1 MPNMMKK
8 LSSPFIRYLRQ
19 FGKLLRIRSL
29 PGLLRKLM
37 NDGFLR
43 NVAVLAS
50 GTMISQLIVLATLPV
65 LTRLYS
71 PTEYGTYS
79 MYLSIIGI
87 LLMVISFSYEN
98 AITLPEDDR
107 TASNVLSLS
116 LRICIGVSIASGIG
130 IHILEEPLSAWLH
143 ESYLTHYYLFFI
155 VSLFGAG
162 FYQIL
167 NYWSIRKKYFK
178 PLARTK
184 YTQSLSQVSSQIGL
198 SLFNLGPLGLIIGDI
213 IGRFGG
219 LLPQWRLWRR
229 DVKSQAITSDWADL
243 KESAYRYRRFPFLSM
258 AAGLLNSI
266 VLYVPTIL
274 LASFYGPQVAGWF
287 ALCQRILG
295 SPMTLIMTSVRNVY
309 LAESADSMINNP
321 RRLYPL
327 FRKTVRNVFLF
338 GALVIFAI
346 VAVGPYMFSFLFGE
360 EWARSG
366 SFIRI
371 LSIMYLSQFVANSVG
386 STIDVMERQDLHLY
400 REIIR
405 TALILGSLYFAWHTQ
420 QSAEVAIGLFSAAS
434 TLGYALHLGLSWHS
448 VRKYKGMG
456 SEGESSLETADEA
469 SAEASAEI
477 SLLGKERG

>member
-1 MPNMMKK
+1 MPKK
-8 LSSPFIRYLRQ
+8 ASVTL
-19 FGKLLRIRSL
+19 LLRSMYSRARQL
-29 PGLLRKLM
+29 RELLRPANLSALWHKLR
-37 NDGFLR
+37 NNAFLR
-43 NVAVLAS
+43 NVFVLAG
-50 GTMISQLIVLATLPV
+50 GTIISQIIVLATLPI

-98 AITLPEDDR
+98 AITLPEDDH
-107 TASNVLSLS
+107 TASSVLTLS

-130 IHILEEPLSAWLH
+130 IHILEDPLSSWLH
-143 ESYLTHYYLFFI
+143 ESYLTHYYMFFI

-167 NYWSIRKKYFK
+167 NFWSIRKKYFK
-178 PLARTK
+178 QLARTK
-184 YTQSLSQVSSQIGL
+184 YTQSLSQISSQIGL
-198 SLFNLGPLGLIIGDI
+198 SLFHLGPLGLIIGDI
-213 IGRFGG
+213 VGRFGG

-229 DVKSQAITSDWADL
+229 DVKRQDIASDWTDL
-243 KESAYRYRRFPFLSM
+243 KETAYRYRRFPILSM
-258 AAGLLNSI
+258 SAGLLNS
-266 VLYVPTIL
+266 VGLYVPTIL

-295 SPMTLIMTSVRNVY
+295 SPMTLIMTSVRSVY
-309 LAESADSMINNP
+309 LAESADHMIHNP
-321 RRLYPL
+321 SRLYPL
-327 FRKTVRNVFLF
+327 FRKTVRNVFLL
-338 GALVIFAI
+338 GAVAILLI

-366 SFIRI
+366 SFIRL
-371 LSIMYLSQFVANSVG
+371 LSVMYLSQFVANSVG

-405 TALILGSLYFAWHTQ
+405 TLLILGSLFLAWRTN
-420 QSAEVAIGLFSAAS
+420 QSADQAIGWFSAAS

-448 VRKYKGMG
+448 VRKYKVKADGGMA
-456 SEGESSLETADEA
+456 EGESLPS
-469 SAEASAEI
+469 
-477 SLLGKERG
+477 KERDNEC

>member
-1 MPNMMKK
+1 MIRKFNFQ
-8 LSSPFIRYLRQ
+8 FIRHLRQ
-19 FGKLLRIRSL
+19 LGELLRL
-29 PGLLRKLM
+29 QNVPALLRKLK
-37 NDGFLR
+37 NDGFLK

-50 GTMISQLIVLATLPV
+50 GTVVSQVIVMATLPV

-155 VSLFGAG
+155 VSLFVAG

-178 PLARTK
+178 QLARTK

-198 SLFNLGPLGLIIGDI
+198 SLFHLGPLGLIIGDI

-219 LLPQWRLWRR
+219 LLPQWKLWRR

-258 AAGLLNSI
+258 AAGLLNSV

-309 LAESADSMINNP
+309 LAESADSMINHP
-321 RRLYPL
+321 HKLYPL

-338 GALVIFAI
+338 GALVIFII
-346 VAVGPYMFSFLFGE
+346 VGVGPYLFSFLFGE

-371 LSIMYLSQFVANSVG
+371 LSMMYLSQFVANSVG

-405 TALILGSLYFAWHTQ
+405 TVLILGSLYFAWHTH
-420 QSAEVAIGLFSAAS
+420 QSAEMAIGLFSAAS

-448 VRKYKGMG
+448 VRKYRGAEDKA
-456 SEGESSLETADEA
+456 EDTLETVEIIA
-469 SAEASAEI
+469 AEAAADR

>member
-1 MPNMMKK
+1 MPNM
-8 LSSPFIRYLRQ
+8 IRTVFFHCLRRIRQ
-19 FGKLLRIRSL
+19 FGERLRL
-29 PGLLRKLM
+29 PNVSSQLRKLKH
-37 NDGFLR
+37 DGFLKS
-43 NVAVLAS
+43 VAVLAS
-50 GTMISQLIVLATLPV
+50 GTVVSQILVIATLPV

-79 MYLSIIGI
+79 MYQSIIGI

-107 TASNVLSLS
+107 TASNVLNLS
-116 LRICIGVSIASGIG
+116 LRICIGVSIASGLG
-130 IHILEEPLSAWLH
+130 IHILEEPLSEWLH
-143 ESYLTHYYLFFI
+143 ESYLTHYYLLFI

-167 NYWSIRKKYFK
+167 NYWSIRKKYFRQ
-178 PLARTK
+178 LARTK
-184 YTQSLSQVSSQIGL
+184 YTQSISQISSQIGL
-198 SLFNLGPLGLIIGDI
+198 SLFHLGPLGLIIGDI

-219 LLPQWRLWRR
+219 LLPQWKLWRR
-229 DVKSQAITSDWADL
+229 DVKSQAIISGWADL

-258 AAGLLNSI
+258 TAGLLNSV
-266 VLYVPTIL
+266 VLYIPTIL

-295 SPMTLIMTSVRNVY
+295 SPMTLIMTSVRSVY
-309 LAESADSMINNP
+309 LAESADSMINHP
-321 RRLYPL
+321 HKLYPL

-338 GALVIFAI
+338 GTLVILII
-346 VAVGPYMFSFLFGE
+346 VGVGPYMFSFLFGE

-405 TALILGSLYFAWHTQ
+405 TVLILGSMYFTWHTQ
-420 QSAEVAIGLFSAAS
+420 QSVEMAIWLFSAAS
-434 TLGYALHLGLSWHS
+434 TLGYLLHLGLSWHS
-448 VRKYKGMG
+448 VRKYQGAQRKGFEAAASQVTGG
-456 SEGESSLETADEA
+456 SGEPT
-469 SAEASAEI
+469 
-477 SLLGKERG
+477 

>member
-1 MPNMMKK
+1 MIRKFNFQ
-8 LSSPFIRYLRQ
+8 FIRHLRQ
-19 FGKLLRIRSL
+19 LGELLRL
-29 PGLLRKLM
+29 QNVPALLWKLK
-37 NDGFLR
+37 NDGFLK

-50 GTMISQLIVLATLPV
+50 GTVVSQVIVMATLPV

-178 PLARTK
+178 QLARTK

-198 SLFNLGPLGLIIGDI
+198 SLFHLGPLGLIIGDI

-219 LLPQWRLWRR
+219 LLPQWKLWRR

-258 AAGLLNSI
+258 AAGLLNSV

-309 LAESADSMINNP
+309 LAESADSMINHP
-321 RRLYPL
+321 HKLYPL

-338 GALVIFAI
+338 GALVIFII
-346 VAVGPYMFSFLFGE
+346 VGVGPYLFSFLFGE

-371 LSIMYLSQFVANSVG
+371 LSMMYLSQFVANSVG

-405 TALILGSLYFAWHTQ
+405 TVLILGSLYFAWHTH
-420 QSAEVAIGLFSAAS
+420 QSAEMAIGLFSAAS

-448 VRKYKGMG
+448 VRKYRGAEDKA
-456 SEGESSLETADEA
+456 EDTLETVEIIA
-469 SAEASAEI
+469 AEAAADR

>member
-1 MPNMMKK
+1 MPNMIRKFNFQ
-8 LSSPFIRYLRQ
+8 FIRHLRQ
-19 FGKLLRIRSL
+19 LGELLRL
-29 PGLLRKLM
+29 QNVPALLWKLK
-37 NDGFLR
+37 NDGFLK

-50 GTMISQLIVLATLPV
+50 GTVVSQVIVMATLPV

-178 PLARTK
+178 QLARTK

-198 SLFNLGPLGLIIGDI
+198 SLFHLGPLGLIIGDI

-219 LLPQWRLWRR
+219 LLPQWKLWRR

-258 AAGLLNSI
+258 AAGLLNSV

-309 LAESADSMINNP
+309 LAESADSMINHP
-321 RRLYPL
+321 HKLYPL

-338 GALVIFAI
+338 GALVIFII
-346 VAVGPYMFSFLFGE
+346 VGVGPYLFSFLFGE

-371 LSIMYLSQFVANSVG
+371 LSMMYLSQFVANSVG

-405 TALILGSLYFAWHTQ
+405 TVLILGSLYFAWHTH
-420 QSAEVAIGLFSAAS
+420 QSAEMAIGLFSAAS

-448 VRKYKGMG
+448 VRKYRGAEDKA
-456 SEGESSLETADEA
+456 EDTLETVEIIA
-469 SAEASAEI
+469 AEAAADR

>member
-1 MPNMMKK
+1 MKK
-8 LSSPFIRYLRQ
+8 VSSISIRRMRQLRE
-19 FGKLLRIRSL
+19 LLRIRSL
-29 PGLLRKLM
+29 PGLLRKLK

-43 NVAVLAS
+43 NVFVLAS
-50 GTMISQLIVLATLPV
+50 GTVISQVIVLATLPI

-107 TASNVLSLS
+107 TASSVLSLS

-130 IHILEEPLSAWLH
+130 IHILEEPLSAWMH

-155 VSLFGAG
+155 ISLFGAG

-167 NYWSIRKKYFK
+167 NYWSVRKKYFK
-178 PLARTK
+178 QLARTK
-184 YTQSLSQVSSQIGL
+184 YTQSISQVSSQIGL
-198 SLFNLGPLGLIIGDI
+198 SLFHLGPLGLIIGDI
-213 IGRFGG
+213 VGRFGG
-219 LLPQWRLWRR
+219 LLPQWKLWRR
-229 DVKSQAITSDWADL
+229 DVKSQEITSGWADL
-243 KESAYRYRRFPFLSM
+243 KESAYRYRRFPILSM
-258 AAGLLNSI
+258 AAGLLNSV

-309 LAESADSMINNP
+309 LSESADHMINNP
-321 RRLYPL
+321 HRMYPL
-327 FRKTVRNVFLF
+327 FRKTVRNVFLV
-338 GALVIFAI
+338 GALIILAI
-346 VAVGPYMFSFLFGE
+346 VSIGPYLFSFLFGE

-371 LSIMYLSQFVANSVG
+371 LSVMYLSQFVANSVG

-405 TALILGSLYFAWHTQ
+405 TILILGSLYFAWYTH
-420 QSAEVAIGLFSAAS
+420 QSADIAIWLFSGAS
-434 TLGYALHLGLSWHS
+434 TLGYALHLGLSWYS
-448 VRKYKGMG
+448 VRKYKSKG
-456 SEGESSLETADEA
+456 DEA
-469 SAEASAEI
+469 GEPLMS
-477 SLLGKERG
+477 KERG